1 MHTSSAG
8 MSSKNKRSSSRSSFS
23 SRSHGAG
30 VRGYTPAGYGRASL
44 RPGSAS
50 AGTLFGGTLLFQG
63 GAVKVDIDPTMLPTR
78 TQEKEA
84 IKKLND
90 RFASFIDKVRF
101 LEQQKTVLEA
111 QWKALQERGSA
122 SLHLDNL
129 FEPYVALLRQH
140 LDELALGQPRL
151 ESELQQMQGAVED
164 LRCKYEGEIT
174 THSQMENE
182 FVVVKKEVDESYLMK
197 VELEGILDGLT
208 EDISFYK
215 DLFSEEM
222 HQLESQIRDTSLY
235 IEVDTRRNLDIGGLI
250 ADVRAQYETIA
261 AKSKVEAEEFY
272 KEKFVSI
279 NASAGRNEEELRLI
293 KHEINESL
301 RQLQRVKAEIEA
313 LKKQQAH
320 LEMAIAETEER
331 GEMDIR
337 GAKETMSH
345 LENQLQCTKQ
355 EMAKHVRD
363 YQELMN
369 VKLALDIEIA
379 TYRKLLEGEECR
391 LGVLHSAFISGGLTH
406 GTSSHNPS
414 GGYFS
419 QEASHSKALGFH
431 SSGNAFGSHGSSFA
445 QAVQSPHSAQSKK
458 TVVIKTIET
467 KDGHVVSE
475 SSEVVEQ

>member
-1 MHTSSAG
+1 MQVHGTPARSPAMHSSSAG
-8 MSSKNKRSSSRSSFS
+8 MSSKNKRSASRSSFS
-23 SRSHGAG
+23 SRSHGTAG
-30 VRGYTPAGYGRASL
+30 VRGYTPVGYGRASL
-44 RPGSAS
+44 RPGSVS

-63 GAVKVDIDPTMLPTR
+63 GAAKVDIDPTMLPTR

-129 FEPYVALLRQH
+129 FEPYVALLRQRF
-140 LDELALGQPRL
+140 DELALGQPRL

-164 LRCKYEGEIT
+164 LRCKCDIRTCKIFLYNL
-174 THSQMENE
+174 SLQ
-182 FVVVKKEVDESYLMK
+182 EVDESYLMK

-215 DLFSEEM
+215 EIFEM
-222 HQLESQIRDTSLY
+222 HQLEAQIRDTSLY

-261 AKSKVEAEEFY
+261 AKSKAEAEEFY
-272 KEKFVSI
+272 REKFVSF
-279 NASAGRNEEELRLI
+279 NASAGKNEEELRLI
-293 KHEINESL
+293 KHDISESL

-320 LEMAIAETEER
+320 LETAIAETEER

-337 GAKETMSH
+337 EAKSTMSH
-345 LENQLQCTKQ
+345 LENELQCTKQ

-379 TYRKLLEGEECR
+379 TYRKLLEGEEC
-391 LGVLHSAFISGGLTH
+391 S
-406 GTSSHNPS
+406 TS
-414 GGYFS
+414 FS
-419 QEASHSKALGFH
+419 YGPEASKSY
-431 SSGNAFGSHGSSFA
+431 
-445 QAVQSPHSAQSKK
+445 
-458 TVVIKTIET
+458 TY
-467 KDGHVVSE
+467 
-475 SSEVVEQ
+475 